1 VAPATPAPPPAWPP
15 PEEERQ
21 VQLSTTGA
29 AVPGK
34 VAEPAAAPPTARRGA
49 GQEGSRLRTAGL
61 GLAGVVGV
69 VLLLEL
75 VVRAGLL
82 PQAWFPP
89 PSEIIPGFVGL
100 VTTGELFVPLGQTLQ
115 GWVLGI
121 LAATVVAVP
130 LGVLIGSL
138 QLAHRLTRFMLE
150 FLRPIPPV
158 ALIPAAV
165 LIFGSNLD
173 MKVFLIAFGTFWPV
187 LLQTVYG
194 VHDVDPTA
202 RDTARSYGLAP
213 RAVLLRV
220 TLPSASPY
228 IATGLRIASAIGLI
242 LAVTSE
248 IVVGVPGIGVR
259 ITEAQSAGGAEALMY
274 AWILGAGLLGWVLND
289 ALQLAERRLLHWHP
303 SVRSGGGR

>member
-1 VAPATPAPPPAWPP
+1 
-15 PEEERQ
+15 
-21 VQLSTTGA
+21 VQLPTIG
-29 AVPGK
+29 
-34 VAEPAAAPPTARRGA
+34 AAAPAGETTGPAPEAAAERRPARDG
-49 GQEGSRLRTAGL
+49 GRLRRVAL

-69 VLLLEL
+69 VALLEL
-75 VVRAGLL
+75 AVRTGLL
-82 PQAWFPP
+82 PEAWFPP
-89 PSEIIPGFVGL
+89 PSAIFPAFAEL
-100 VTTGELFVPLGQTLQ
+100 VTSGELFLPLGQTLQ

-138 QLAHRLTRFMLE
+138 EIAHRLTRFMLE

-202 RDTARSYGLAP
+202 RDTARSYGLGP
-213 RAVLLRV
+213 RAVLRRI
-220 TLPSASPY
+220 TLPSALPY

-248 IVVGVPGIGVR
+248 IVVGVPGIGVQ
-259 ITEAQSAGGAEALMY
+259 ITQAQAAGGAEDVMY
-274 AWILGAGLLGWVLND
+274 AWILAAGLLGWALNGG
-289 ALQLAERRLLHWHP
+289 LQAAERRLLHWHP
-303 SVRSGGGR
+303 SFRGGTR

>member
-1 VAPATPAPPPAWPP
+1 MQLPTTGTAAPPG
-15 PEEERQ
+15 E
-21 VQLSTTGA
+21 
-29 AVPGK
+29 
-34 VAEPAAAPPTARRGA
+34 VAEPAAAPVARRGPA
-49 GQEGSRLRTAGL
+49 WEDSRLRTVGL
-61 GLAGVVGV
+61 GLSGIVGV
-69 VLLLEL
+69 VVLLEL
-75 VVRAGLL
+75 VVRTGLL
-82 PQAWFPP
+82 PHAWFPP
-89 PSEIIPGFVGL
+89 PSEIVPAFVGL
-100 VTTGELFVPLGQTLQ
+100 VTSGELFVPLGQTLQ

-121 LAATVVAVP
+121 VVAVVVAVP

-138 QLAHRLTRFMLE
+138 ELAHRLTRFMLE

-165 LIFGSNLD
+165 LIFGSDLD

-213 RAVLLRV
+213 RAVLFRV
-220 TLPSASPY
+220 TLPSALPY

-248 IVVGVPGIGVR
+248 IVVGVPGIGGR
-259 ITEAQSAGGAEALMY
+259 ITDAQSAGGAEALMY
-274 AWILGAGLLGWVLND
+274 AWILSAGLLGWVLNGL
-289 ALQLAERRLLHWHP
+289 LQTAERRTLHWHP
-303 SVRSGGGR
+303 SFRGGSR

>member
-1 VAPATPAPPPAWPP
+1 M
-15 PEEERQ
+15 
-21 VQLSTTGA
+21 QLSTTGTA
-29 AVPGK
+29 APG
-34 VAEPAAAPPTARRGA
+34 EPAAAPPTARRGVA
-49 GQEGSRLRTAGL
+49 RDGSRLRAADMGLRRLGL
-61 GLAGVVGV
+61 GLAGVVAV
-69 VLLLEL
+69 VLLLEI
-75 VVRAGLL
+75 VVRVGLL

-89 PSEIIPGFVGL
+89 PSEIFPDFAGL

-138 QLAHRLTRFMLE
+138 ELAHRLTRFMLE

-220 TLPSASPY
+220 TLPSALPY

-259 ITEAQSAGGAEALMY
+259 ITDAQSAGGAEALMY
-274 AWILGAGLLGWVLND
+274 AWILAAGLLGWVLNG
-289 ALQLAERRLLHWHP
+289 ALQMAERRLLHWHP
-303 SVRSGGGR
+303 SFRPGGGR

>member
-1 VAPATPAPPPAWPP
+1 VQPTTGTAPPHG
-15 PEEERQ
+15 E
-21 VQLSTTGA
+21 
-29 AVPGK
+29 
-34 VAEPAAAPPTARRGA
+34 VAEPAAAPVARRGSA
-49 GQEGSRLRTAGL
+49 REDSRLRTVGL
-61 GLAGVVGV
+61 GLSGIVCVVV
-69 VLLLEL
+69 LLEL
-75 VVRAGLL
+75 VVRTGLL
-82 PQAWFPP
+82 PHAWFPP
-89 PSEIIPGFVGL
+89 PSEIVPAFIGL
-100 VTTGELFVPLGQTLQ
+100 VTSGELFVPLGQTLQ

-121 LAATVVAVP
+121 VVAVVVAVP

-138 QLAHRLTRFMLE
+138 ELAHRLTRFMLE

-165 LIFGSNLD
+165 LIFGSDLD

-220 TLPSASPY
+220 TLPSALPY

-248 IVVGVPGIGVR
+248 IVVGVPGIGGR
-259 ITEAQSAGGAEALMY
+259 ITDAQSAGGAEAVMY
-274 AWILGAGLLGWVLND
+274 AWILAAGLLGWVLNG
-289 ALQLAERRLLHWHP
+289 ALQTAERRRLHWHP
-303 SVRSGGGR
+303 SFRGGNR

>member
-1 VAPATPAPPPAWPP
+1 VQLPTTGTATPPG
-15 PEEERQ
+15 E
-21 VQLSTTGA
+21 VA
-29 AVPGK
+29 A
-34 VAEPAAAPPTARRGA
+34 PAAAPVARRA
-49 GQEGSRLRTAGL
+49 PAWEDSRLRTVGL
-61 GLAGVVGV
+61 GLTGIIGVVV
-69 VLLLEL
+69 LLEL
-75 VVRAGLL
+75 VVRTGLL
-82 PQAWFPP
+82 PHAWFPP
-89 PSEIIPGFVGL
+89 PSEIVPAFVGL
-100 VTTGELFVPLGQTLQ
+100 VTSGELFVPLGQTLQ

-121 LAATVVAVP
+121 VVAVVVAVP

-138 QLAHRLTRFMLE
+138 ELAHRLTRFMLE

-165 LIFGSNLD
+165 LIFGSDLD

-220 TLPSASPY
+220 TLPSALPY
-228 IATGLRIASAIGLI
+228 VATGLRIASAIGLI

-248 IVVGVPGIGVR
+248 IVVGVPGIGGR
-259 ITEAQSAGGAEALMY
+259 ITDAQSAGGAEALMY
-274 AWILGAGLLGWVLND
+274 AWILSAGLLGWVLNGV
-289 ALQLAERRLLHWHP
+289 LQTAERRTLHWHP
-303 SVRSGGGR
+303 SFRGGSR

>member
-1 VAPATPAPPPAWPP
+1 V
-15 PEEERQ
+15 
-21 VQLSTTGA
+21 
-29 AVPGK
+29 
-34 VAEPAAAPPTARRGA
+34 
-49 GQEGSRLRTAGL
+49 GL
-61 GLAGVVGV
+61 GLSGIVGV
-69 VLLLEL
+69 VVLLEL
-75 VVRAGLL
+75 VVRTGLL
-82 PQAWFPP
+82 PHAWFPP
-89 PSEIIPGFVGL
+89 PSEIVPAFIGL
-100 VTTGELFVPLGQTLQ
+100 VTSGELFVPLGQTLQ

-121 LAATVVAVP
+121 VVAVVVAVP

-138 QLAHRLTRFMLE
+138 ELAHRLTRFMLE

-165 LIFGSNLD
+165 LIFGSDLD

-213 RAVLLRV
+213 RAVLFRV
-220 TLPSASPY
+220 TLPSALPY

-248 IVVGVPGIGVR
+248 IVVGVPGIGGR
-259 ITEAQSAGGAEALMY
+259 ITDAQSAGGAEALMY
-274 AWILGAGLLGWVLND
+274 AWILAAGLLGWVLNGV
-289 ALQLAERRLLHWHP
+289 LQTAERRLLHWHP
-303 SVRSGGGR
+303 SFRGGSR

>member
-1 VAPATPAPPPAWPP
+1 V
-15 PEEERQ
+15 
-21 VQLSTTGA
+21 
-29 AVPGK
+29 
-34 VAEPAAAPPTARRGA
+34 
-49 GQEGSRLRTAGL
+49 GL
-61 GLAGVVGV
+61 GLSGIIGVVV
-69 VLLLEL
+69 LLEL
-75 VVRAGLL
+75 VVRTGLL
-82 PQAWFPP
+82 PHAWFPP
-89 PSEIIPGFVGL
+89 PSEIVPAFAGL
-100 VTTGELFVPLGQTLQ
+100 VTSGELFVPLGQTLQ

-121 LAATVVAVP
+121 VVAVIVAVP

-138 QLAHRLTRFMLE
+138 ELAHRLTRFMLE

-165 LIFGSNLD
+165 LIFGSDLD

-220 TLPSASPY
+220 TLPSALPY

-248 IVVGVPGIGVR
+248 IVVGVPGIGGR
-259 ITEAQSAGGAEALMY
+259 ITDAQSAGGAEALMY
-274 AWILGAGLLGWVLND
+274 AWILAAGLLGWVLNGL
-289 ALQLAERRLLHWHP
+289 LQTAERRTLHWHP
-303 SVRSGGGR
+303 SFRGGSR

>member
-1 VAPATPAPPPAWPP
+1 
-15 PEEERQ
+15 
-21 VQLSTTGA
+21 
-29 AVPGK
+29 
-34 VAEPAAAPPTARRGA
+34 VAEPVAAPVARRA
-49 GQEGSRLRTAGL
+49 PAWENSRLRAVGL
-61 GLAGVVGV
+61 GLSGIVGV
-69 VLLLEL
+69 VVLLEL
-75 VVRAGLL
+75 VVRTGLL
-82 PQAWFPP
+82 PHAWFPP
-89 PSEIIPGFVGL
+89 PSEIVPAFVGL
-100 VTTGELFVPLGQTLQ
+100 VTSGELFVPLGQTLQ

-121 LAATVVAVP
+121 VVAVVVAVP
-130 LGVLIGSL
+130 MGVLIGSL
-138 QLAHRLTRFMLE
+138 ELAHRLTRFMLE

-165 LIFGSNLD
+165 LIFGSDLD

-220 TLPSASPY
+220 TLPSALPY

-248 IVVGVPGIGVR
+248 IVVGVPGIGGR
-259 ITEAQSAGGAEALMY
+259 ITDAQSAGGAEALMY
-274 AWILGAGLLGWVLND
+274 AWILSAGLLGWVLNGL
-289 ALQLAERRLLHWHP
+289 LQTAERRTLHWHP
-303 SVRSGGGR
+303 SFRGGSR

>member
-1 VAPATPAPPPAWPP
+1 VQPTTGTAPPHG
-15 PEEERQ
+15 E
-21 VQLSTTGA
+21 
-29 AVPGK
+29 
-34 VAEPAAAPPTARRGA
+34 VAEPAAAPVARRGPA
-49 GQEGSRLRTAGL
+49 REDSRLRAVGL
-61 GLAGVVGV
+61 GLSGIVGV
-69 VLLLEL
+69 VVLLEL
-75 VVRAGLL
+75 VVRTGLL
-82 PQAWFPP
+82 PHAWFPP
-89 PSEIIPGFVGL
+89 PSEIVPAFVGL
-100 VTTGELFVPLGQTLQ
+100 VTSGELFVPLGQTLQ

-121 LAATVVAVP
+121 VVAVVVAVP

-138 QLAHRLTRFMLE
+138 ELAHRLTRFMLE

-165 LIFGSNLD
+165 LIFGSDLD

-213 RAVLLRV
+213 RAVLFRV
-220 TLPSASPY
+220 TLPSALPY

-248 IVVGVPGIGVR
+248 IVVGVPGIGGR
-259 ITEAQSAGGAEALMY
+259 ITDAQSAGGAEALMY
-274 AWILGAGLLGWVLND
+274 AWILSAGLLGWVLNGL
-289 ALQLAERRLLHWHP
+289 LQTAERRTLHWHP
-303 SVRSGGGR
+303 SFRGGSR

>member
-1 VAPATPAPPPAWPP
+1 MQPTTGTAPPPGGVAGHAAAPATVA
-15 PEEERQ
+15 RGS
-21 VQLSTTGA
+21 STGD
-29 AVPGK
+29 
-34 VAEPAAAPPTARRGA
+34 
-49 GQEGSRLRTAGL
+49 GSRLRTVGL
-61 GLAGVVGV
+61 GLSGIVGV
-69 VLLLEL
+69 VVLLEL
-75 VVRAGLL
+75 VVRTGLL
-82 PQAWFPP
+82 PHAWFPP
-89 PSEIIPGFVGL
+89 PSEIVPAFVGL
-100 VTTGELFVPLGQTLQ
+100 VTSGELFVPLGQTLQ

-121 LAATVVAVP
+121 AAAVVVAVP

-138 QLAHRLTRFMLE
+138 ELAHRLTRFMLE

-165 LIFGSNLD
+165 LIFGSDLD

-202 RDTARSYGLAP
+202 RDTARSYGLTP

-220 TLPSASPY
+220 TLPSALPY

-248 IVVGVPGIGVR
+248 IVVGVPGIGGR
-259 ITEAQSAGGAEALMY
+259 ITDAQSAGGAEALMY
-274 AWILGAGLLGWVLND
+274 AWILAAGLLGWVLNSV
-289 ALQLAERRLLHWHP
+289 LQATERRVLHWHP
-303 SVRSGGGR
+303 SFRGGNR

>member
-1 VAPATPAPPPAWPP
+1 VQPTTGTAPPHG
-15 PEEERQ
+15 E
-21 VQLSTTGA
+21 
-29 AVPGK
+29 
-34 VAEPAAAPPTARRGA
+34 VAEPAAAPVARRGPA
-49 GQEGSRLRTAGL
+49 WEDSRLRAVGL
-61 GLAGVVGV
+61 GLSGIVGV
-69 VLLLEL
+69 VVLLEL
-75 VVRAGLL
+75 VVRTGLL
-82 PQAWFPP
+82 PHAWFPP
-89 PSEIIPGFVGL
+89 PSEIVPAFVGL
-100 VTTGELFVPLGQTLQ
+100 VTSGELFVPLGQTLQ

-121 LAATVVAVP
+121 VVAVVVAVP

-138 QLAHRLTRFMLE
+138 ELAHRLTRFMLE

-165 LIFGSNLD
+165 LIFGSDLD

-213 RAVLLRV
+213 RAVLFRV
-220 TLPSASPY
+220 TLPSALPY

-248 IVVGVPGIGVR
+248 IVVGVPGIGGR
-259 ITEAQSAGGAEALMY
+259 ITDAQSAGGAEALMY
-274 AWILGAGLLGWVLND
+274 AWILAAGLLGWVLNGV
-289 ALQLAERRLLHWHP
+289 LQTAERRLLHWHP
-303 SVRSGGGR
+303 SFRGGSR

>member
-1 VAPATPAPPPAWPP
+1 MQPTTGTAPPH
-15 PEEERQ
+15 
-21 VQLSTTGA
+21 GD
-29 AVPGK
+29 
-34 VAEPAAAPPTARRGA
+34 VAEPAAAPVAKRAPARA
-49 GQEGSRLRTAGL
+49 DSRLRTVGL
-61 GLAGVVGV
+61 GLSGIVGV
-69 VLLLEL
+69 VVLLEL
-75 VVRAGLL
+75 VVRTGLL
-82 PQAWFPP
+82 PHAWFPP
-89 PSEIIPGFVGL
+89 PSEIVPAFVGL
-100 VTTGELFVPLGQTLQ
+100 VASGELFVPLGQTLQ

-121 LAATVVAVP
+121 VVAVVVAVP

-138 QLAHRLTRFMLE
+138 ELAHRLTRFMLE

-165 LIFGSNLD
+165 LIFGSDLD

-220 TLPSASPY
+220 TLPSALPY

-248 IVVGVPGIGVR
+248 IVVGVPGIGGR
-259 ITEAQSAGGAEALMY
+259 ITDAQSAGGAEALMY
-274 AWILGAGLLGWVLND
+274 AWILAAGLLGWVLNGV
-289 ALQLAERRLLHWHP
+289 LQTAERRLLHWHP
-303 SVRSGGGR
+303 SFRGGNR

>member
-1 VAPATPAPPPAWPP
+1 V
-15 PEEERQ
+15 
-21 VQLSTTGA
+21 
-29 AVPGK
+29 
-34 VAEPAAAPPTARRGA
+34 
-49 GQEGSRLRTAGL
+49 GL
-61 GLAGVVGV
+61 GLSGIVGV
-69 VLLLEL
+69 VVLLEL
-75 VVRAGLL
+75 VVRTGLL
-82 PQAWFPP
+82 PHAWFPP
-89 PSEIIPGFVGL
+89 PSEIVPAFVGL
-100 VTTGELFVPLGQTLQ
+100 VTSGELFVPLGQTLQ

-121 LAATVVAVP
+121 VVAVVVAVP

-138 QLAHRLTRFMLE
+138 ELAHRLTRFMLE

-165 LIFGSNLD
+165 LIFGSDLD

-220 TLPSASPY
+220 TLPSALPY

-248 IVVGVPGIGVR
+248 IVVGVPGIGGR
-259 ITEAQSAGGAEALMY
+259 ITDAQSAGGAEALMY
-274 AWILGAGLLGWVLND
+274 AWILAAGLLGWVLNGV
-289 ALQLAERRLLHWHP
+289 LQTAERRLLHWHP
-303 SVRSGGGR
+303 SFRGGSR

>member
-1 VAPATPAPPPAWPP
+1 MQLPTTGTAPPPG
-15 PEEERQ
+15 E
-21 VQLSTTGA
+21 
-29 AVPGK
+29 
-34 VAEPAAAPPTARRGA
+34 VAGPAAAPVPKRAPAR
-49 GQEGSRLRTAGL
+49 EGSRLRTAGL
-61 GLAGVVGV
+61 GLSGIVGV
-69 VLLLEL
+69 VVLLEL
-75 VVRAGLL
+75 VVRTGLL
-82 PQAWFPP
+82 PHAWFPP
-89 PSEIIPGFVGL
+89 PSEIVPAFVGL
-100 VTTGELFVPLGQTLQ
+100 VTSGELFVPLGQTLQ

-121 LAATVVAVP
+121 IVAVVVAVP

-138 QLAHRLTRFMLE
+138 ELAHRLTRFMLE

-165 LIFGSNLD
+165 LIFGSDLD

-220 TLPSASPY
+220 TLPSALPY

-248 IVVGVPGIGVR
+248 IVVGVPGIGGR
-259 ITEAQSAGGAEALMY
+259 ITDAQSAGGAEALMY
-274 AWILGAGLLGWVLND
+274 AWILAAGLLGWVLNGL
-289 ALQLAERRLLHWHP
+289 LQAAERR
-303 SVRSGGGR
+303 

>member
-1 VAPATPAPPPAWPP
+1 MQLPTTGTATP
-15 PEEERQ
+15 
-21 VQLSTTGA
+21 
-29 AVPGK
+29 PGE
-34 VAEPAAAPPTARRGA
+34 VAEPAAAPVARRA
-49 GQEGSRLRTAGL
+49 PAREDSRLRTVGL
-61 GLAGVVGV
+61 GLSGIVGV
-69 VLLLEL
+69 VVLLEL
-75 VVRAGLL
+75 VVRTGLL
-82 PQAWFPP
+82 PHAWFPP
-89 PSEIIPGFVGL
+89 PSEIVPAFVGL
-100 VTTGELFVPLGQTLQ
+100 VTSGELFVPLGQTLQ

-121 LAATVVAVP
+121 VVAVVVAVP

-138 QLAHRLTRFMLE
+138 ELAHRLTRFMLE

-165 LIFGSNLD
+165 LIFGSDLD

-220 TLPSASPY
+220 TLPSALPY
-228 IATGLRIASAIGLI
+228 VATGLRIASAIGLI

-248 IVVGVPGIGVR
+248 IVVGVPGIGGR
-259 ITEAQSAGGAEALMY
+259 ITDAQSAGGAEALMY
-274 AWILGAGLLGWVLND
+274 AWILSAGLLGWVLNGV
-289 ALQLAERRLLHWHP
+289 LQTAERRTLHWHP
-303 SVRSGGGR
+303 SFRGGSR

>member
-1 VAPATPAPPPAWPP
+1 VQLPTTGTAPPPGEVAGPP
-15 PEEERQ
+15 
-21 VQLSTTGA
+21 
-29 AVPGK
+29 AVPAARP
-34 VAEPAAAPPTARRGA
+34 VPARDD
-49 GQEGSRLRTAGL
+49 SRLRTLGL
-61 GLAGVVGV
+61 GLSGIVGV
-69 VLLLEL
+69 VVLLEL

-82 PQAWFPP
+82 PHAWFPP
-89 PSEIIPGFVGL
+89 PSEIVPAFAGL
-100 VTTGELFVPLGQTLQ
+100 VTSSELFVPLGQTLQ

-121 LAATVVAVP
+121 LAATIVAVP

-138 QLAHRLTRFMLE
+138 ELAHRLTRFMLE

-165 LIFGSNLD
+165 LIFGSDLD

-202 RDTARSYGLAP
+202 RDTARSYGLGR

-220 TLPSASPY
+220 TLPSALPY

-248 IVVGVPGIGVR
+248 IVVGVPGIGGR
-259 ITEAQSAGGAEALMY
+259 ITDAQSAGGAEALMY
-274 AWILGAGLLGWVLND
+274 AWILAAGLLGWALNGL
-289 ALQLAERRLLHWHP
+289 LQAAERRLLHWHP
-303 SVRSGGGR
+303 SFRGGDR

>member
-1 VAPATPAPPPAWPP
+1 VQPTTGTAPPPGG
-15 PEEERQ
+15 
-21 VQLSTTGA
+21 VA
-29 AVPGK
+29 AHT
-34 VAEPAAAPPTARRGA
+34 APPASAARSSFTGD
-49 GQEGSRLRTAGL
+49 GSRLRTVGL
-61 GLAGVVGV
+61 GLSGIVGV
-69 VLLLEL
+69 VVLLEL
-75 VVRAGLL
+75 VVRTGLL
-82 PQAWFPP
+82 PHAWFPP
-89 PSEIIPGFVGL
+89 PSEILPAFVGL

-121 LAATVVAVP
+121 LAAVVVAVP

-138 QLAHRLTRFMLE
+138 ELAHRLTRFMLE

-165 LIFGSNLD
+165 LIFGSDLD

-213 RAVLLRV
+213 RAVLARV
-220 TLPSASPY
+220 TLPSALPY

-248 IVVGVPGIGVR
+248 IVVGVPGIGGR
-259 ITEAQSAGGAEALMY
+259 ITDAQSAGGAEALMY
-274 AWILGAGLLGWVLND
+274 AWILAAGLLGWVLNGV
-289 ALQLAERRLLHWHP
+289 LQSAERRLLHWHP
-303 SVRSGGGR
+303 SFRGGSR

>member
-1 VAPATPAPPPAWPP
+1 MQLSTGTAPPSGEVVAAGPAPPG
-15 PEEERQ
+15 ETRRR
-21 VQLSTTGA
+21 
-29 AVPGK
+29 
-34 VAEPAAAPPTARRGA
+34 AAPWEAR
-49 GQEGSRLRTAGL
+49 QRTIGL
-61 GLAGVVGV
+61 GLAGIVGV
-69 VLLLEL
+69 VALLEL
-75 VVRAGLL
+75 VVRIGLL
-82 PQAWFPP
+82 PHVWFPP
-89 PSEIIPGFVGL
+89 PSEIFPAFGGL
-100 VTTGELFVPLGQTLQ
+100 VTSGELFVPLGQTLQ

-130 LGVLIGSL
+130 LGVLIGSVRI
-138 QLAHRLTRFMLE
+138 AHRLTRFMLE

-165 LIFGSNLD
+165 LIVGSDLD

-202 RDTARSYGLAP
+202 RDTARSYGLG
-213 RAVLLRV
+213 RGAVLRRI
-220 TLPSASPY
+220 TMPSALPY

-259 ITEAQSAGGAEALMY
+259 ITDAQAAGGAEDLMY
-274 AWILGAGLLGWVLND
+274 AWILAAGLLGWALNG
-289 ALQLAERRLLHWHP
+289 ALQAAERRLLHWHP
-303 SVRSGGGR
+303 SFRGGAR

>member
-1 VAPATPAPPPAWPP
+1 MQPTTGTAPPHG
-15 PEEERQ
+15 E
-21 VQLSTTGA
+21 
-29 AVPGK
+29 
-34 VAEPAAAPPTARRGA
+34 VAEPAAAPVARRGPA
-49 GQEGSRLRTAGL
+49 WEDSRLRAVGL
-61 GLAGVVGV
+61 GLSGIVGV
-69 VLLLEL
+69 VVLLEL
-75 VVRAGLL
+75 VVRTGLL
-82 PQAWFPP
+82 PHAWFPP
-89 PSEIIPGFVGL
+89 PSEIVPAFVGL
-100 VTTGELFVPLGQTLQ
+100 VTSGELFVPLGQTLQ

-121 LAATVVAVP
+121 VVAVVVAVP

-138 QLAHRLTRFMLE
+138 ELAHRLTRFMLE

-165 LIFGSNLD
+165 LIFGSDLD

-213 RAVLLRV
+213 RAVLFRV
-220 TLPSASPY
+220 TLPSALPY

-248 IVVGVPGIGVR
+248 IVVGVPGIGGR
-259 ITEAQSAGGAEALMY
+259 ITDAQSAGGAEALMY
-274 AWILGAGLLGWVLND
+274 AWILAAGLLGWVLNGV
-289 ALQLAERRLLHWHP
+289 LQTAERRLLHWHP
-303 SVRSGGGR
+303 SFRGGSR

>member
-1 VAPATPAPPPAWPP
+1 VQPTTGTAPPHG
-15 PEEERQ
+15 E
-21 VQLSTTGA
+21 
-29 AVPGK
+29 
-34 VAEPAAAPPTARRGA
+34 VAEPAAAPVARRGPA
-49 GQEGSRLRTAGL
+49 WEDSRLRAVGL
-61 GLAGVVGV
+61 SGIVGV
-69 VLLLEL
+69 VVLLEL
-75 VVRAGLL
+75 VVRTGLL
-82 PQAWFPP
+82 PHAWFPP
-89 PSEIIPGFVGL
+89 PSEIVPAFVGL
-100 VTTGELFVPLGQTLQ
+100 VASGELFVPLGQTLQ

-121 LAATVVAVP
+121 AVAVVVAVP
-130 LGVLIGSL
+130 LGVLIGTL
-138 QLAHRLTRFMLE
+138 PLAHRLTRFMLE

-165 LIFGSNLD
+165 LIFGSDLD

-220 TLPSASPY
+220 TLPSALPY

-248 IVVGVPGIGVR
+248 IVVGVPGVGGR
-259 ITEAQSAGGAEALMY
+259 ITDAQSAGGAEALMY
-274 AWILGAGLLGWVLND
+274 AWILAAGLLGWVLNGV
-289 ALQLAERRLLHWHP
+289 LQTAERRLLHWHP
-303 SVRSGGGR
+303 SFRGGNR